1 MSGLMLALRVLLSLA
16 CVIAL
21 IWYVGRRWGGQSRS
35 AGTSREANVQVVGRQ
50 SMGRHA
56 GVAVVAV
63 GSRRLLIGYGEQQVN
78 LLTELAPVVEIQPAP
93 TVPKSPTVPK
103 TPKVATKPA
112 LPEQRSGELPAG
124 VVDSLRATPL
134 QGSVLSPAT
143 WRQAV
148 RSLQDRTVRR

>member
-21 IWYVGRRWGGQSRS
+21 IWYAGRRWGNGRTTS
-35 AGTSREANVQVVGRQ
+35 TSREATVQVVGRQ
-50 SMGRHA
+50 SVGRHS

-63 GSRRLLIGYGEQQVN
+63 GSRRLLLGYGEQQVT
-78 LLTELAPVVEIQPAP
+78 LLTELSPVA
-93 TVPKSPTVPK
+93 
-103 TPKVATKPA
+103 
-112 LPEQRSGELPAG
+112 ELPAAPKPVVPKPRPKPSPDLPEG
-124 VVDSLRATPL
+124 VADAVRPARL

-148 RSLQDRTVRR
+148 QVLQDRTVRR